1 MIEIAKLSAD
11 DRRELFHNTAAKI
24 GLNDA
29 IIEKDFWVCLTLDY
43 LFHRSPWKEAVTFKG
58 GTSLS
63 KGYHLISRFS
73 EDIDLILDWRVLGYR
88 IDEPWEKRSN
98 TKQDAFNKEA
108 NRRAEIFLSEDFCP
122 RMQKDL
128 SVELGTSANLYIDEE
143 DPQTVIFA
151 YPNLFTDTSTLQV
164 IRLEIGALAAWTP
177 ADMVDITPYTAEQY
191 PQLFKQRTVSVLTV
205 APERTFWEKATI
217 LHHEANR
224 PEHLLMPQRY
234 SRHYYDLYCMATSP
248 VKEKAFVHLDL
259 LQKVVNFKMKFY
271 PRAWAKYPE
280 AVPATLKLL
289 PPSYRLD
296 ALWTDYTAMQNMLY
310 GEIPSFVHATGHP
323 LGNRC
328 AGCMDA
334 SRYGRYHT
342 LYCRAVSPVIQAENC
357 ISSDRSSRA
366 DLLGKGHHPT
376 S

>member
-248 VKEKAFVHLDL
+248 
-259 LQKVVNFKMKFY
+259 
-271 PRAWAKYPE
+271 
-280 AVPATLKLL
+280 
-289 PPSYRLD
+289 
-296 ALWTDYTAMQNMLY
+296 
-310 GEIPSFVHATGHP
+310 
-323 LGNRC
+323 
-328 AGCMDA
+328 
-334 SRYGRYHT
+334 
-342 LYCRAVSPVIQAENC
+342 
-357 ISSDRSSRA
+357 
-366 DLLGKGHHPT
+366 
-376 S
+376 